1 MAILNTNLSILP
13 FVRTLR
19 QLLFYLYIALD
30 IISDFR
36 QIALHTIGILGVD
49 NLQQLL
55 ELRTNLRHLVVGV
68 RVKQDFLQQVVIF
81 VQHTLGNAHVALES
95 GTRCILVLHD
105 GGKDEGRHKGD

>member
-68 RVKQDFLQQVVIF
+68 RVKQDFLQQVVVL
-81 VQHTLGNAHVALES
+81 VQHTLGNAHVALE
-95 GTRCILVLHD
+95 GGAGRILMLHH
-105 GGKDEGRHKGD
+105 GREYECGYERY